1 MLNDFPRIITAAKSR
16 PRLLRGIVWFVI
28 AVVLFGLVGFLVLPP
43 LARPAL
49 ERSLSTAL
57 DRKVTIERLRVNPF
71 AVSATL
77 NNVTVGERGEGP
89 PLATLPELYMHAGFA
104 GLSSLFRWAPVIS
117 ELRLTQPYLH
127 IVRNEDK
134 SYNVS
139 DFIDQALAPGP
150 TPRFSVSNIQV
161 INGSIDFDDRPE
173 HKVHKV
179 TDLNI
184 GIPFLSSLPT
194 QADIKVEPTFSALVN
209 GRAVAI
215 TGETQPFEDTHQTV
229 LHWHIQDLSLPFY
242 LDYLPAKLPAKV
254 NSGRLDASVDLTFI
268 GRGQNPPQFTLA
280 GDFELADL
288 AVNERSGE
296 PLLRV
301 PSLIVGVDR
310 LDLTGDSAELRTIA
324 AHGIE
329 VDARRASDG
338 ELNFASLVP
347 PRGAPKRGAA
357 PFRFHVGS
365 IALDHAVVRIADAS
379 VKPAFAAALTDIK
392 LDVSNLSSQPAQKA
406 TAALTLATD
415 GGGHLS
421 YRGTIGLSPML
432 ADGQLEFTGI
442 RLGLLYPYYAS
453 ALNLAVDD
461 GALDVSSGIR
471 FDEPTG
477 LALNNLAATI
487 HNLTMR
493 LPDDKQPL
501 WRVPVLAGAG
511 GSVDVSKQAVHF
523 DSLESHGAVATIR
536 RDAGGEFNFDRIIR
550 NPAAGAHPSASAE
563 GWRFEAGKVKL
574 DDFSAT
580 FTDESVTPPA
590 RISLT
595 RIAGSA
601 ENISNGAKEKGRATL
616 QMTVNKRGALTLSG
630 PLATAPF
637 AASLNVVAKN
647 IDLVPFQPYI
657 ARSVRVV
664 LTGGAVSAHGALD
677 VDTAKGLHGGFKGDV
692 LASDVA
698 ALDEA
703 NETDLLKWQS
713 LALNGI
719 DARFGPLAV
728 TIGEIALND
737 FYARLLL
744 NETGEFNLQ
753 QLARSPTTAPA
764 PPTPTAGTK
773 TVELAASPGAG
784 TPWLKLGKATM
795 ANGRIYF
802 TDHFIRPNYSAD
814 LSGMAG
820 SLSTLAFD
828 QPADLELRGK
838 VQESAEVRITGRIN
852 PLAQNLFLDLKADA
866 SDIELPPMT
875 PYSDKYVGYGIQKGK
890 LSMKVHYLIDNRKLT
905 AENTVVLDQLT
916 FGEKVESP
924 DAIKVPVLL
933 AVALLKDRNG
943 VIQFD
948 LPISGSLDDPQ
959 FSVGGLVFRAIVN
972 LLVKIVTSPF
982 ALLGALGGHGEEL
995 AYIEFAPGSAALD
1008 APSEEKIKAV
1018 AKALGDRPALKLD
1031 IAGRVDPSA
1040 DREGLKH
1047 ATIDH
1052 EIRLQKFDE
1061 LKRHGEPP
1069 SSVDAVEVKADE
1081 RDGLLKQVYKDAN
1094 FAKPRNAIGLPQ
1106 DLPPAEM
1113 EALLLANAK
1122 VSDEDLRQ
1130 LAGRRAQTVQTRL
1143 AGTEHVPVERMF
1155 LVEPKLDAQGIKDKG
1170 KATRVDFALH

>member
-1 MLNDFPRIITAAKSR
+1 MQNDLPRKFAAAVHQ
-16 PRLLRGIVWFVI
+16 PRLRRAIVWFVI
-28 AVVLFGLVGFLVLPP
+28 AVLLVGLVGFLVLPP

-57 DRKVTIERLRVNPF
+57 DRKVTIERLKVNPF
-71 AVSATL
+71 ALSATL
-77 NNVTVGERGEGP
+77 SNVTVGERGVGP
-89 PLATLPELYMHAGFA
+89 PMATVAELYASTGI
-104 GLSSLFRWAPVIS
+104 SSLFRWAPVLR

-127 IVRNEDK
+127 LVRNADK
-134 SYNVS
+134 SYNFQ
-139 DFIDQALAPGP
+139 DLLDEILAPGP
-150 TPRFSVSNIQV
+150 TPRFSLSNIQ
-161 INGSIDFDDRPE
+161 IIDGRIDFDDRPE

-179 TDLNI
+179 TELNI

-209 GRAVAI
+209 GRAVAV

-242 LDYLPAKLPAKV
+242 LDYLPGKLPAKV
-254 NSGRLDASVDLTFI
+254 NSGRLDASVDLTYV

-288 AVNERSGE
+288 AVSERSGE

-301 PSLIVGVDR
+301 PSLVVAVDR
-310 LDLTGDSAELRTIA
+310 LDLTGNSAELRTIA
-324 AHGIE
+324 AHDIE
-329 VDARRASDG
+329 VDARRTPDG
-338 ELNFASLVP
+338 EWNLASLAP
-347 PRGAPKRGAA
+347 PRAAPKGGTA

-365 IALDHAVVRIADAS
+365 IALKHAVVRLADGS
-379 VKPAFAAALTDIK
+379 VKPAFAATLSDIN
-392 LDVSNLSSQPAQKA
+392 LDVSNLSSQSAQKA
-406 TAALTLATD
+406 AAALTLATD

-432 ADGQLEFTGI
+432 ADGQLQFTGI
-442 RLGLLYPYYAS
+442 RLALLYPYYAS

-461 GALDVSSGIR
+461 GSLDVSSGIR
-471 FDEPTG
+471 FDGGTG
-477 LALNNLAATI
+477 LALNDLAATV
-487 HNLTMR
+487 HNLNMR
-493 LPDDKQPL
+493 LPDEKQPL
-501 WRVPVLAGAG
+501 WRVSVLAGTG
-511 GSVDVSKQAVHF
+511 GLVDVSKQAIHF
-523 DSLESHGAVATIR
+523 DSVESHGAVATVR
-536 RDAGGEFNFDRIIR
+536 RAAGGEINFDRIIR
-550 NPAAGAHPSASAE
+550 TPAAGAPQSTSAE
-563 GWRFEAGKVKL
+563 GWHFEARKVML

-590 RISLT
+590 RISMT

-601 ENISNGAKEKGRATL
+601 ENISNAAKEKGRVTL
-616 QMTVNKRGALTLSG
+616 QMTVNKRGAITLSG

-637 AASLNVVAKN
+637 AASLNIVAKN

-664 LTGGAVSAHGALD
+664 LTGGAVSAHGVLD
-677 VDTAKGLHGGFKGDV
+677 IDTANALHGGFKGDV

-703 NETDLLKWQS
+703 NETDLLKWRT

-719 DARFGPLAV
+719 NAQFEPLAV
-728 TIGEIALND
+728 TIGEIALD
-737 FYARLLL
+737 EFFARLLL

-764 PPTPTAGTK
+764 PPTPTAGAK
-773 TVELAASPGAG
+773 TVELAASPGTS
-784 TPWLKLGKATM
+784 TPWLKLGKATLTP
-795 ANGRIYF
+795 GSIYF

-814 LSGMAG
+814 LSGLAG

-828 QPADLELRGK
+828 QPADIELRGK
-838 VQESAEVRITGRIN
+838 VQESAEIRITGRIN
-852 PLAQNLFLDLKADA
+852 PLTQNLFLDLKAEA

-875 PYSDKYVGYGIQKGK
+875 PYSDKYVGYGIEKGK

-905 AENTVVLDQLT
+905 AENSVVLDQLT
-916 FGEKVESP
+916 FGNKVESP

-959 FSVGGLVFRAIVN
+959 FSVGGIVFRAIVN

-982 ALLGALGGHGEEL
+982 ALLGSLGGHSEEL

-1008 APSEEKIKAV
+1008 TPSEEKIKAI
-1018 AKALGDRPALKLD
+1018 AKALDNRPALKLD
-1031 IAGRVDPSA
+1031 IAGRVDPDA
-1040 DREGLKH
+1040 DREGLKRS
-1047 ATIDH
+1047 AVDH

-1061 LKRHGEPP
+1061 LKKHGEPP
-1069 SSVDAVEVKADE
+1069 SSVDAVEVTADE
-1081 RDGLLKQVYKDAN
+1081 RNNLLKQAYKDAS

-1113 EALLLANAK
+1113 EALLLANVK
-1122 VSDEDLRQ
+1122 VSDEDLRR
-1130 LAGRRAQTVQTRL
+1130 LAERRGQTVQNRL
-1143 AGTEHVPVERMF
+1143 AETEHVPGERMF
-1155 LVEPKLDAQGIKDKG
+1155 LVEPRVDAQGIKDKG